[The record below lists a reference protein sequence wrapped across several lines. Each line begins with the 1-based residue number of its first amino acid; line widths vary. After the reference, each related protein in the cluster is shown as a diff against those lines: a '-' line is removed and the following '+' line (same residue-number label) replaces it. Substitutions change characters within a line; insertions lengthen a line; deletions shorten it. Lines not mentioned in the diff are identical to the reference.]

1 MNIERKDYIILALGL
16 ALIAMLVWLVK
27 ATTAVSPVGGEK
39 VIINEVVK
47 RDTVIK
53 LGGTIIKKVPMK
65 ETIVVDNTDTLKIKA
80 LLTVVDSL
88 EKNLISMRVSKKLS
102 LDTICGTDSDTVN
115 IYVDVYKKQLDS
127 ISIKKK
133 PIVITT
139 MVERVYIP
147 RSSTE
152 TWLLV
157 GVGALGASLLYF
169 IFGGK

>member
-1 MNIERKDYIILALGL
+1 MNVERKDYIILALGL

-27 ATTAVSPVGGEK
+27 STTTVSPVGGGK

-53 LGGTIIKKVPMK
+53 LGETIIKKVPMK
-65 ETIVVDNTDTLKIKA
+65 ETIVIDNTDTVKIKA

-88 EKNLISMRVSKKLS
+88 ERNLISMRVEKKLS
-102 LDTICGTDSDTVN
+102 LDTIYGADSDTVN
-115 IYVDVYKKQLDS
+115 ICVDVYKKQLDS

-133 PIVITT
+133 PVVIST
-139 MVERVYIP
+139 MIERVYIP